1 MIETLKRSWWVI
13 FPAFAALTVRL
24 AAERSCGD
32 PYDLLP
38 VATSNPALAWPLA
51 IVYVLAHAWIAGAYL
66 ATAERSRSLVPPIT
80 VWTSSA
86 NPFQILLMLAA
97 FAVEYAPAALWASL
111 GAMVGCR

>member
-1 MIETLKRSWWVI
+1 
-13 FPAFAALTVRL
+13 
-24 AAERSCGD
+24 
-32 PYDLLP
+32 
-38 VATSNPALAWPLA
+38 
-51 IVYVLAHAWIAGAYL
+51 
-66 ATAERSRSLVPPIT
+66 VPPIT